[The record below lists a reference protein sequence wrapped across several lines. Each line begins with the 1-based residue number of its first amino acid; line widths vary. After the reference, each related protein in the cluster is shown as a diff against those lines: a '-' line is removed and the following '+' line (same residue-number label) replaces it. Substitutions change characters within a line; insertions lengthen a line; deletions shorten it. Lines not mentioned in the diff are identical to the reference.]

1 MLVKLTK
8 FKTYRRALVIVLAA
22 TLADITARFAVNFET
37 SRVVSLEAIL
47 FLIGGAML
55 LWAAKRD
62 KGESLNAQRLDLW
75 LALAFGLAGVRAA
88 LWAVGIPVFIANLVI
103 LALGIVLGALL
114 VNWSRR
120 SGRHVV
126 RGDTAG

>member
-1 MLVKLTK
+1 MLVKPEK
-8 FKTYRRALVIVLAA
+8 FKTYRRLLVIVLAV
-22 TLADITARFAVNFET
+22 TLADLTARFDVDFET

-47 FLIGGAML
+47 FLMGGAML

-62 KGESLNAQRLDLW
+62 KAESLSAQRLDLW

-88 LWAVGIPVFIANLVI
+88 LWAIGIPVFLANPAI
-103 LALGIVLGALL
+103 LALGIALGALL
-114 VNWSRR
+114 IIWSRR